1 MRTMSYVWRAL
12 EKQLPEEI
20 KEKIMRMRFC
30 KDRKVTFVTNT
41 KKIQELLMCFYQQ
54 AHGCRGKVQL
64 LRREVPIVSMF
75 FTGTRLNKK
84 SL

>member
-41 KKIQELLMCFYQQ
+41 KKIQELLMCRM
-54 AHGCRGKVQL
+54 C
-64 LRREVPIVSMF
+64 
-75 FTGTRLNKK
+75 LN
-84 SL
+84 LP

>member
-1 MRTMSYVWRAL
+1 MGLLIKTKIFLFQGFTTYLFTTNIEMRTMSYVWRAL

-41 KKIQELLMCFYQQ
+41 EKIQELLMCRM
-54 AHGCRGKVQL
+54 C
-64 LRREVPIVSMF
+64 
-75 FTGTRLNKK
+75 LN
-84 SL
+84 LP

>member
-1 MRTMSYVWRAL
+1 MSYVWRAL

-41 KKIQELLMCFYQQ
+41 EKIQELLMCRM
-54 AHGCRGKVQL
+54 C
-64 LRREVPIVSMF
+64 
-75 FTGTRLNKK
+75 LN
-84 SL
+84 LP